1 MTGSSTAGF
10 KESTPVNSPQYKII
24 SVKGSSP
31 EEKAFIR
38 FPKELYR
45 GQEHYV
51 PFFDADMR
59 ILIRKKHPFF
69 LHSEGEFLLLRRDGE
84 TVARALV
91 CENRRYNDFHKT
103 RFAFFDFFDS
113 IDDQEAADTLFARL
127 AEWTRARGLD
137 ALTGPMLSGGASGAG
152 ILIEGFDHPS
162 AMTMMRYNFPYYRSL
177 LEGAGFTKY
186 VDLNSFSIPPDHF
199 QLSERISRLAENVLK
214 RGRFS
219 VIRFRNKREIRA
231 LVEDIKTL
239 YAGTLNHHLEDYPL
253 SPEELEQV
261 KKDLLTVADPELL
274 SLLAYDGKVIGYAF
288 GFADISTTLVRNRGR
303 LGPAEILRLIRAFKK
318 SGRILFNGIG
328 ILPEYQRL
336 GGNALLYREL
346 ERMVKDRGFGEV
358 EMVQISEKTELMIS
372 DAGSLGAKPFKIH
385 RMYKKEL
392 HD

>member
-1 MTGSSTAGF
+1 MAGSSTAGSR
-10 KESTPVNSPQYKII
+10 ESTPLNSPRYEII
-24 SVKGSSP
+24 SVKGKSP
-31 EEKAFIR
+31 EEKAFVQ

-51 PFFDADMR
+51 PFFDMDMR
-59 ILIRKKHPFF
+59 MLIRGKHPFF
-69 LHSEGEFLLLRRDGE
+69 LHSEGEFLLLRKEGR
-84 TVARALV
+84 TAARCLV
-91 CENRRYNDFHKT
+91 TENRRYNDFHGT

-113 IDDQEAADTLFARL
+113 IDDQEAANALFDYCSA
-127 AEWTRARGLD
+127 WTRERGLS

-152 ILIEGFDHPS
+152 ILIEGFNHPS
-162 AMTMMRYNFPYYRSL
+162 AMTMMRYNYPYYRAL

-199 QLSERISRLAENVLK
+199 QLPERIARLAENVLK

-219 VIRFRNKREIRA
+219 VIRFRSKREIQA
-231 LVEDIKTL
+231 VAEEIKSL
-239 YAGTLNHHLEDYPL
+239 YAGTLSHHLEDYPL

-274 SLLAYDGKVIGYAF
+274 SLLAYDGKIIGYAF
-288 GFADISTTLVRNRGR
+288 GFADISPTLVRNGGR
-303 LGPAEILRLIRAFKK
+303 LGPAEIFRLLRAFKK

-346 ERMVKDRGFGEV
+346 ERMVKERGFREV

-372 DAGSLGAKPFKIH
+372 DAGSLGAAPFKIH
-385 RMYKKEL
+385 RMYTKEL